1 MDIHGKVKI
10 TQNIDG
16 EMSSTYAVTGEI
28 DGGIK
33 EKIHKDN
40 VYGKVKTTQDIGGN
54 VSSTSAIT
62 GEINSNVGGK
72 NGDYNLLINKPS
84 IEGVK
89 LIGNKKI
96 TDFGIPYVFYNTV
109 ANWDSDP
116 TKITIKNAVYV
127 YTDYRQ
133 DELGNN
139 VPGIKIGDGLGYLI
153 DSPFIDGDYY
163 EHIKNKVIH
172 VTAEDKQRWNDKVRC
187 YIDIDDTEKLVFTTQ

>member
-16 EMSSTYAVTGEI
+16 AMSSTYAVTGEI
-28 DGGIK
+28 DGGTK

-40 VYGKVKTTQDIGGN
+40 VHGKVKITQDIGGDI
-54 VSSTSAIT
+54 SPTSAIT
-62 GEINSNVGGK
+62 GEIKTDPKGG
-72 NGDYNLLINKPS
+72 GGTGYYNLLSNKPS
-84 IEGVK
+84 
-89 LIGNKKI
+89 
-96 TDFGIPYVFYNTV
+96 YVFYNTV
-109 ANWDSDP
+109 AGWNSDP
-116 TKITIKNAVYV
+116 SRITIKYAVYV

-139 VPGIKIGDGLGYLI
+139 IPGIKIGDGLGYLI
-153 DSPFIDGDYY
+153 DAPFIDGDYY

-187 YIDIDDTEKLVFTTQ
+187 YIDINDTENLVFTTQ